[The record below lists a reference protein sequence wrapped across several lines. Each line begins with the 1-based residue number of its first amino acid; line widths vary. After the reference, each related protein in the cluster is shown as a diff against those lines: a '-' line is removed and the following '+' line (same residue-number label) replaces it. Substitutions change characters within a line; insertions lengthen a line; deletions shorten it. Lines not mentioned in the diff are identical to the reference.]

1 MCMGRRGHDRA
12 RRAGYFPRV
21 AVATL
26 LVTVLPGLVAGGLQA
41 TGIVDGW
48 LLSAL
53 MAVGLSMGLAAVGSA
68 WWARRP
74 ASRDIVF
81 ADLMLWGWLR
91 RVRTERRLATARG
104 LIGRGDDLDPARKAA
119 LLERLSGA
127 LESRDLYT
135 HGHSRRV
142 TRHSYRIARQLGLS
156 AADAARIRTAAALH
170 DVGKVETPR
179 EILNKPGRLSDDEFA
194 TIKRHPVDGARM
206 VAALGDDELTAIVR
220 HHHERLD
227 GSGYPAGL
235 VGGAIPLGAR
245 VIAVADTFDA
255 LTSSRPYRTG
265 CRHKKALDILRAE
278 AGAQLDPDVV
288 AAFLSYY
295 SGRRALPWWSA
306 VAAAPGRLA
315 AWALSAIQGATAAPL
330 GGGATSL
337 GAAFLVGATLAG
349 PPATGEASRPL
360 KASADGALAAAGGGS
375 APDRGGPGDG
385 SGGPRGAGPVAD
397 EGNAPRA
404 TRGGRAGGGRA
415 LMRAPT
421 SGAPSGDEVPSH
433 G

>member
-1 MCMGRRGHDRA
+1 MGMGREGQPAA
-12 RRAGYFPRV
+12 RCAGYFSRV
-21 AVATL
+21 VLATL
-26 LVTVLPGLVAGGLQA
+26 VVTVLPGLVAAALQA
-41 TGIVDGW
+41 TGVIHGW
-48 LLSAL
+48 LPAAGV
-53 MAVGLSMGLAAVGSA
+53 AVALSMALGAVGSA

-119 LLERLSGA
+119 LLERLSAA

-135 HGHSRRV
+135 HGHSKRV
-142 TRHSYRIARQLGLS
+142 TRHSHRIARQLGLS

-255 LTSSRPYRTG
+255 PTSSRPYCTG

-306 VAAAPGRLA
+306 VAA
-315 AWALSAIQGATAAPL
+315 L
-330 GGGATSL
+330 GGGLTSL

-349 PPATGEASRPL
+349 SPATGEASRPL
-360 KASADGALAAAGGGS
+360 KASADTAPAAAGGGS
-375 APDRGGPGDG
+375 APDRSGPGNG
-385 SGGPRGAGPVAD
+385 SGGARGAG
-397 EGNAPRA
+397 
-404 TRGGRAGGGRA
+404 
-415 LMRAPT
+415 
-421 SGAPSGDEVPSH
+421 
-433 G
+433 